1 MTGRH
6 TYYHPTEPRY
16 LTAREA
22 AVIQSFPNDFEF
34 KGTISQQWRQI
45 GNAVPP
51 LLGKAIGSA
60 IIDSYARKKISVNPN
75 IFDMIAAVRRYAF
88 DYKKKEQDNTK
99 ISDFVSN

>member
-22 AVIQSFPNDFEF
+22 ASIQSFPNDFIFE
-34 KGTISQQWRQI
+34 GTISQQWRQI

-51 LLGKAIGSA
+51 LLGKAVGKA
-60 IIDSYARKKISVNPN
+60 IVKTYKEKRKGERSVTKRKKGNKPRKEKKEKRKKERSVNTEN
-75 IFDMIAAVRRYAF
+75 
-88 DYKKKEQDNTK
+88 K
-99 ISDFVSN
+99 